1 MAEIS
6 RLIVLIGVAVSLGAC
21 SDQPVPLLKSQGF
34 YPTNPAT
41 VRKVQI
47 ALRNRGYYAEVVD
60 GFLGDSTA
68 TGIQRF
74 QVDRGERVKPIVDRS
89 LLVSLGIAGYE

>member
-6 RLIVLIGVAVSLGAC
+6 RLIVLIGLAVSLGAC
-21 SDQPVPLLKSQGF
+21 SNQPVPPLKSNGF

-41 VRKVQI
+41 VRRVQI

-74 QVDRGERVKPIVDRS
+74 QIDRGARAKPIIDRS
-89 LLVSLGIAGYE
+89 LLLSLGIAGNE